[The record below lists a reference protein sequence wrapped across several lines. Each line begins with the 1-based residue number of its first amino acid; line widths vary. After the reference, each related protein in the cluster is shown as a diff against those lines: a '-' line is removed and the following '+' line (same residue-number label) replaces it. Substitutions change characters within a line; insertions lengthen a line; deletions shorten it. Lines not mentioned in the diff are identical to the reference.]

1 MSGVNMDIQLARLD
15 NALKRY
21 VDFLEHRGKS
31 FNFAVGL
38 ICIALLGIVDYFTV
52 DKFKLT
58 LFYQM
63 PISIVAWLV
72 GRKAGIAL
80 AFVSTLTWMVANNY
94 TTIDFLTMWKVFTSL
109 GFFLVVSILFSKLKQ
124 MFDNEQKL
132 SQTDHLTGV
141 VNRRAFLHILS
152 NEILRQGRNNLPLTL
167 AYIDLDNFKEI
178 NDDFGHAKGDLILHL
193 VADTLAKN
201 LRKTDKIARLGG
213 DEFAILLPETDMLA
227 AQAVIPKVQEILQ
240 ERTKQDKLMV
250 TLSIGV
256 LTCPHTPRSADEML
270 KLADNLM
277 YEVKKSGKNGVRY
290 AVYHEQLQLSLGLY
304 VN

>member
-1 MSGVNMDIQLARLD
+1 MDILLVRLD

-21 VDFLEHRGKS
+21 VDFLEHMGKS
-31 FNFAVGL
+31 FNLAAGL

-52 DKFKLT
+52 DKFKMT
-58 LFYQM
+58 LFYLM

-94 TTIDFLTMWKVFTSL
+94 TAIDFFTMWNVFTSL

-124 MFDNEQKL
+124 MFDNEQKI

-152 NEILRQGRNNLPLTL
+152 NEILRLGRSSQPLTL
-167 AYIDLDNFKEI
+167 AYIDLDNFKDI
-178 NDDFGHAKGDLILHL
+178 NDNFGHAKGDLVLQQ
-193 VADTLAKN
+193 VANALTKS
-201 LRKTDKIARLGG
+201 LRKTDRIARLGG
-213 DEFAILLPETDMLA
+213 DEFAILLPDTDMLA
-227 AQAVIPKVQEILQ
+227 AQAVIPKVQEVLQ

-256 LTCPHTPRSADEML
+256 LTCLQPPESADEMVT
-270 KLADNLM
+270 LADNLM
-277 YEVKKSGKNGVRY
+277 YEVKNSGRNGVRY
-290 AVYHEQLQLSLGLY
+290 AVYHEQLSLDLK
-304 VN
+304 